1 MASFEAKVYTLTVL
15 PHPEADRL
23 ELAQVGGYLSIVPK
37 GVYKNGDLAVYIPE
51 QAIVPEDILVEIGL
65 VGRLGGKAK
74 NRVRAMKLRGILS
87 QGIIYP
93 NKGNWKLGEVLNE
106 ELGIIKYEPVI
117 PASLAGEVSNVG
129 ENLTIKY
136 DIENHKKFPDVIQ
149 EGELVQITEKLHGT
163 FSMFSA
169 IPTSWMDETSD
180 LHEKLINGRFIAAS
194 KGLGAKGLVFKD
206 NEKNSRNVYINAA
219 KELSLFDF
227 IGVLADRYDTIVTV
241 AGEIFGRGIQDLGY
255 SFTKA
260 QFRLFD
266 VAIGNERVE
275 KRFLNH
281 EDIENICKEFG
292 IQRVPLL
299 YVGEFSQEIL
309 DKYTN
314 GLETVS
320 GTESHIR
327 EGVVVKP
334 LVERYYSG
342 LGRVMLK
349 SISEAYLL
357 RKNGTE
363 FT

>member
-1 MASFEAKVYTLTVL
+1 MASFEVKVYKLTVL
-15 PHPEADRL
+15 QHPEADRL
-23 ELAQVGGYLSIVPK
+23 ELAQVGAYLSIVPK
-37 GVYKNGDLAVYIPE
+37 GMYKDGDLGVYIPE
-51 QAIVPEDILVEIGL
+51 QAIVPENILEEL
-65 VGRLGGKAK
+65 NLTGRLGGKAK

-93 NKGNWKLGEVLNE
+93 NKDWNEGDILNDV
-106 ELGIIKYEPVI
+106 LGIEKYEPVI

-129 ENLTIKY
+129 EKLTIKY
-136 DIENHKKFPDVIQ
+136 DIENFKKFPEVIK

-169 IPTSWMDETSD
+169 IPTSWVDETSD
-180 LHEKLINGRFIAAS
+180 LHEKLIDGRFIAAS
-194 KGLGAKGLVFKD
+194 KGLGGKGLVFKD
-206 NEKNSRNVYINAA
+206 NEKNERNVYLKTA
-219 KELSLFDF
+219 KDLELFKLV
-227 IGVLADRYDTIVTV
+227 GELADRYDTIVTI
-241 AGEIFGRGIQDLGY
+241 AGEIFGGGIQDLGY
-255 SFTKA
+255 SFKEA

-266 VAIGNERVE
+266 VAIGKERSE

-281 EDIENICKEFG
+281 EDVEAICNEFG
-292 IQRVPLL
+292 VERVPLL
-299 YVGEFSQEIL
+299 YVGKFTQEVL
-309 DKYTN
+309 NTYTN

-320 GTESHIR
+320 GEEAHIR

-334 LVERYYSG
+334 LIERYENG

-357 RKNGTE
+357 RKGGTE